1 MKPLFKVAKDLGKD
15 VEGDFVAVEK
25 KKEHI
30 KFDTGLHTSIIK
42 IENEVIKHLELKN
55 SSLINKMF
63 ENLDIRQGYI
73 MCNEGVLYDVHIA
86 FFLTKHKP
94 TPTFAK
100 ATIKGKNRVQ
110 SITGFFLPIY
120 NPKNSKYEIVPH
132 LHIVFTNIRTGKIF
146 SGHLVDAPTGELK
159 IKIISLAG
167 KSLKRD
173 VDPNTGLMYLRAYP
187 LEDFIPKSRD
197 TVLFAYGPNE
207 NFPSKIIKHLKKF
220 GVKRAEIIFA
230 VGTLTSA
237 CLFDYNSNN
246 SIMVKPKDGLELA
259 QTKGEILFKEYSSE
273 YEINVHLTDKYG
285 CQYKGLLG
293 HGRVKE
299 LVEGL
304 LRVEV

>member
-1 MKPLFKVAKDLGKD
+1 MKPLFRVIKYLGKD

-42 IENEVIKHLELKN
+42 IENEVVKRLDFGN
-55 SSLINKMF
+55 SSLMSKMF

-73 MCNEGVLYDVHIA
+73 TCSEGVLYDVHIA

-100 ATIKGKNRVQ
+100 ATIKGKNQVQ

-120 NPKNSKYEIVPH
+120 NPKNSKYELVPH
-132 LHIVFTNIRTGKIF
+132 LHIVFTNIETGKIF
-146 SGHLVDAPTGELK
+146 SGHLVDTPTGELK
-159 IKIISLAG
+159 VKIFPLTG

-187 LEDFIPKSRD
+187 VEDFIPKSGD
-197 TVLFAYGPNE
+197 AVLFAYGPNE
-207 NFPSKIIKHLKKF
+207 NFPSKIIKRLKKF
-220 GVKRAEIIFA
+220 GIKRAEIIFA
-230 VGTLTSA
+230 VGTLTST
-237 CLFDYNSNN
+237 CLFDSNSNN
-246 SIMVKPKDGLELA
+246 SIMVRPKDGLELA
-259 QTKGEILFKEYSSE
+259 QTKGEILFKEYSSR
-273 YEINVHLTDKYG
+273 YKINVHLTDIYG

-293 HGRVKE
+293 YGRVKE

-304 LRVEV
+304 LKVEM